1 MSASTIRPATV
12 AGTFYPADP
21 EALKTQLNG
30 FLREAAASCKEHP
43 AVAPKALIV
52 PHAGYIYSGPVAA
65 SAYVRLLPWSGLIK
79 RVILMGP
86 CHRIPLEGL
95 ATSSADIFATPLGD
109 VPIDRKML
117 GRLLS
122 LPQVVELDEAHQRE
136 HSLEVQLPF
145 LQTVL
150 GEFSLVPLVFGQ
162 THVEAI
168 GEVLEQ
174 AWGDDTTLVVVSS
187 DLSHYH
193 NYQEA
198 SEMDRQTARAI
209 ERGAAGDLRHDQA
222 CGQLAIQALLL
233 AAQRHDLYP
242 ALLDLRNSGDT
253 AGSKDRVV
261 GYGSFEF
268 RPAGELG

>member
-1 MSASTIRPATV
+1 V
-12 AGTFYPADP
+12 AGTFYPAEP
-21 EALKTQLNG
+21 EALKTQLDG
-30 FLREAAASCKEHP
+30 FLREAAESFTGRP

-52 PHAGYIYSGPVAA
+52 PHAGYIYSGPIAA
-65 SAYVRLLPWSGLIK
+65 SAYVRLLPWRGLIK
-79 RVILMGP
+79 RVILLGP

-95 ATSSADIFATPLGD
+95 ATSSADFFSTPLGN
-109 VPIDRKML
+109 VPLDRKL
-117 GRLLS
+117 VGRLLS

-150 GEFSLVPLVFGQ
+150 DGFSLVPLVFGQ
-162 THVEAI
+162 TCAKAI
-168 GEVLEQ
+168 GEVWEHV
-174 AWGDDTTLVVVSS
+174 WGDDTTLIVVSS

-193 NYQEA
+193 NYLEA
-198 SEMDRQTARAI
+198 CEMDRRAAQAI
-209 ERGAAGDLRHDQA
+209 ERCAPGDLRHDQA

-233 AAQRHDLYP
+233 AAKRHDLSP
-242 ALLDLRNSGDT
+242 LLLDLRNSGDT

-268 RPAGELG
+268 RPAGNSG